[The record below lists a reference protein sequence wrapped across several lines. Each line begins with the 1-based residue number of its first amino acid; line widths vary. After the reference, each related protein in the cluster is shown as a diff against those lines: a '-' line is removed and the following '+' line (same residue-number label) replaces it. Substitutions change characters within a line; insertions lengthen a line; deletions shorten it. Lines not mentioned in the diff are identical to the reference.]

1 MDTLQFKNGDVI
13 PAIGLGT
20 WKSEPGDVYKATIEA
35 IKAGYRHIDCA
46 AIYGN
51 EPEVGEALQKMIA
64 EDVVTREE
72 IWITSKLWNSAH
84 QPEDVKPALAKTL
97 KDLQLD
103 YLDLYL
109 MHWPVALKSG
119 IAYPKGADDFLSLE
133 EVPLIKT
140 WKALE
145 ECVKEGRVKHIG
157 VSNFSIKKVKAL
169 LEEAGIP
176 PAMNQVEMHPYL
188 QQNALFA
195 FCTQHDVHI
204 TAYSPLGS
212 GDRPDRLKKTND
224 PQLFEDVT
232 IREIADKHQYS
243 MAQVMIGWAV
253 KRGTAVIPKS
263 VNPERIRQNLAAA
276 DIPLDAE
283 DMQKIAALDKH
294 YRFLNG
300 SLWTIEGNAYSQATL
315 WDE

>member
-1 MDTLQFKNGDVI
+1 METLQFKNGDVL

-20 WKSEPGDVYKATIEA
+20 WKSEPGEVYHAVIEA

-51 EPEVGEALQKMIA
+51 EPEVGEVLQKMIT
-64 EDVVTREE
+64 DGMVTRQE

-84 QPEDVKPALAKTL
+84 QPEDVKPALVKTL
-97 KDLQLD
+97 QDLRLD

-109 MHWPVALKSG
+109 VHWPVALRSG
-119 IAYPKGADDFLSLE
+119 ITYPKDADDFLSLE
-133 EVPLIKT
+133 EVPLIET

-145 ECVKEGRVKHIG
+145 ACVKEGLVKHLG

-169 LEEAGIP
+169 LKEAEIP
-176 PAMNQVEMHPYL
+176 PVMNQVEMHPYL
-188 QQNALFA
+188 QQNALVA
-195 FCTQHDVHI
+195 YCNQHGIHI

-212 GDRPDRLKKTND
+212 GDRPGRLKKEND
-224 PQLFEDVT
+224 PQLFEDPT
-232 IREIADKHQYS
+232 IREIADKHLCS

-276 DIPLDAE
+276 NIPLDTE

-300 SLWTIEGNAYSQATL
+300 SLWTIEGNPYSQATL

>member
-1 MDTLQFKNGDVI
+1 METLQFKNGDVL

-20 WKSEPGDVYKATIEA
+20 WKSEPGEVYTAVIEA

-64 EDVVTREE
+64 DGIVIRQE
-72 IWITSKLWNSAH
+72 IWVTSKLWNSAH

-97 KDLQLD
+97 EDLRLD

-119 IAYPKGADDFLSLE
+119 ITYPKEADDFLSLE
-133 EVPLIKT
+133 EVPLIET
-140 WKALE
+140 WRALE
-145 ECVKEGRVKHIG
+145 KCVKEKLVKHIG

-169 LEEAGIP
+169 LEEAEIP

-188 QQNALFA
+188 QQNALVA
-195 FCTQHDVHI
+195 FCNQHGVHM

-212 GDRPDRLKKTND
+212 GDRPNRLKKEKD
-224 PQLFEDVT
+224 PQLFEDPA
-232 IREIADKHQYS
+232 IREIADKHQCS

-276 DIPLDAE
+276 NVSLDAE

-294 YRFLNG
+294 YRFLDG
-300 SLWTIEGNAYSQATL
+300 SLWTIEGNPYSQATL

>member
-1 MDTLQFKNGDVI
+1 METLQFKNGDVI

-51 EPEVGEALQKMIA
+51 EPEVGEALQKMMA
-64 EDVVTREE
+64 EGVVTRKE

-119 IAYPKGADDFLSLE
+119 VTYPKGADDFLSLE
-133 EVPLIKT
+133 EIPLIDT

-145 ECVKEGRVKHIG
+145 GCVKEGGVKHIG

-169 LEEAGIP
+169 LEEAEIS

-188 QQNALFA
+188 QQNELLA
-195 FCTQHDVHI
+195 FCNQHGVHL

-212 GDRPDRLKKTND
+212 GDRPDRLKKADD
-224 PQLFEDVT
+224 PQLFEDRT
-232 IREIADKHQYS
+232 IKEIADKHQCS

-283 DMQKIAALDKH
+283 DMQKIASLDKH

-300 SLWTIEGNAYSQATL
+300 GLWTIEGNSYNQASL

>member
-1 MDTLQFKNGDVI
+1 METLKFKNGDKL

-20 WKSEPGDVYKATIEA
+20 WKSEPGDVYKATLEA
-35 IKAGYRHIDCA
+35 IKAGYRHIDYA

-51 EPEVGEALQKMIA
+51 EPEVGEALQEMMA
-64 EDVVTREE
+64 EGTVTREE
-72 IWITSKLWNSAH
+72 IWITSKLWNAAH
-84 QPEDVKPALAKTL
+84 QAKDVKPALAKTL
-97 KDLQLD
+97 QDLRLD

-119 IAYPKGADDFLSLE
+119 VAYPKGADDFLSLE
-133 EVPLIKT
+133 EVPLIET
-140 WKALE
+140 WKAME
-145 ECVKEGRVKHIG
+145 ACVKEGLVKNIG

-169 LEEAGIP
+169 LEEAEIP

-195 FCTQHDVHI
+195 FCAQHGVHM

-212 GDRPDRLKKTND
+212 GDRPDRLKKEED
-224 PQLFEDVT
+224 PKLFEDPT
-232 IREIADKHQYS
+232 IREIADKHQCS

-263 VNPERIRQNLAAA
+263 VNPERIRQNLVAAN
-276 DIPLDAE
+276 IPLDAE
-283 DMQKIAALDKH
+283 DMQKMAALDKH
-294 YRFLNG
+294 YRFING
-300 SLWTIEGNAYSQATL
+300 GLWTMEGNPYTQATL